1 MLDKNSSLLNAAIAD
16 AAMIK
21 EAAKVD
27 VEKAIIAQFQPQIKE
42 ALTILLEQDAPP
54 QFMDDEEEID
64 LDPELDPLGVGKAKE
79 EGIPPEDL
87 ESEFPEVDD
96 PESAKQEI
104 ALEKVLED
112 LPSSL
117 VVPSDEDENVIE
129 LNLTTLQDEMRNIV
143 REEED
148 DDLVDQEELASMATS
163 KEPETEIDFK
173 DIVDNGVVN
182 QTDIESEED
191 EKEDEEDDDED
202 IEINEADLKEYVNF
216 DFQPQKS
223 GNLGIPQTKAKE
235 RVKER
240 LAVDAVDTKT
250 KEEDEK
256 LKKQVTELY
265 ESNKQLKKKINQLTK
280 ILIESKT
287 YIEETG
293 VLNTK
298 LLYTN
303 KVLRNNSLNER
314 QKPLI
319 VESISK
325 ANSVEEV
332 KMAYSTIKS
341 VMGLQGPPAKQK
353 QPKSLREAVE
363 NFDRQSSLI
372 TRPLPAKGKITLL
385 EENEKLKM
393 MKIAG
398 LRK

>member
-202 IEINEADLKEYVNF
+202 IEINEADLKEDVNF

-223 GNLGIPQTKAKE
+223 GNLGISQTNINK
-235 RVKER
+235 RVRER